1 MGFFG
6 AAHEWRRAKKVSL
19 PKICR
24 TYSKM
29 MKLDAVIPYLKKFQK
44 LYELRDT
51 PIEFCWHQHLLPE
64 IRTFCYNKK
73 YSYRFHLDTYF
84 LTLLTFLQSLRIA
97 LINTVKVLMMPAK
110 MATAG
115 LLKIKIF
122 LKKTYDVI
130 ISAHEVTNTILS
142 RDSNYNVNVIIWPNF
157 GYSSISV
164 REVITYSIF
173 DQKNCFSRG
182 VVLVQAQ

>member
-1 MGFFG
+1 MLTLFRMGFFV
-6 AAHEWRRAKKVSL
+6 AAHEWRGAKKVSL

-24 TYSKM
+24 TYPKM

-84 LTLLTFLQSLRIA
+84 LTLLTFLQSLRIV

-115 LLKIKIF
+115 LLKINIFWKKI
-122 LKKTYDVI
+122 YDVI
-130 ISAHEVTNTILS
+130 ISAHEVTNTTLS
-142 RDSNYNVNVIIWPNF
+142 RDSNYNVNVVMWPNF

-164 REVITYSIF
+164 REVITNSI
-173 DQKNCFSRG
+173 
-182 VVLVQAQ
+182 L